1 MKDKDIID
9 LLGLT
14 DRTIKVGI
22 DLEQDLEYVIE
33 NGIEKYL
40 KEIQEHENK
49 KKEFMDMFRE
59 CFQEIVHEFEKDPKQ
74 QIAVN
79 CLGCRYGGRLDL
91 SHQYAKRKR

>member
-1 MKDKDIID
+1 MSDKEIID

-14 DRTIKVGI
+14 DKKINVGI
-22 DLEQDLEYVIE
+22 TLEDDLQYVID

-40 KEIQEHENK
+40 QKQQEHENK
-49 KKEFMDMFRE
+49 KKEFMEMFRE

-79 CLGCRYGGRLDL
+79 CLGCRCGGRVDL
-91 SHQYAKRKR
+91 SHSYAKRNK